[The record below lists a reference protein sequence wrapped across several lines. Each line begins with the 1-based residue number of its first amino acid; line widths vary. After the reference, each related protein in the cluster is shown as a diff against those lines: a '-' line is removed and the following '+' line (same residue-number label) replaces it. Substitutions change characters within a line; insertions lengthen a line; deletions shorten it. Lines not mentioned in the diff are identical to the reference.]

1 MDRGCLPSH
10 LQMCKGHL
18 YNPKYEDEVRRVE
31 RNEAQVFCIAQI
43 DCDEA
48 LTDSA
53 YQTWITGLANNGQT
67 HIQVQILLDSFR
79 WHKWSIDILIHFQ
92 IKKWIKKIITP

>member
-1 MDRGCLPSH
+1 M
-10 LQMCKGHL
+10 
-18 YNPKYEDEVRRVE
+18 E
-31 RNEAQVFCIAQI
+31 RNEAKVFCIAQI

-67 HIQVQILLDSFR
+67 HIQVQNFRGDLLF
-79 WHKWSIDILIHFQ
+79 LIHYESAIERLKVDHNQFYTQ
-92 IKKWIKKIITP
+92 FFSA

>member
-1 MDRGCLPSH
+1 M
-10 LQMCKGHL
+10 
-18 YNPKYEDEVRRVE
+18 E

-43 DCDEA
+43 DCDEV

-67 HIQVQILLDSFR
+67 HIQVQNFNFRGNIILDPLEIS
-79 WHKWSIDILIHFQ
+79 H
-92 IKKWIKKIITP
+92 